1 VSGAVRKTTFKIPK
15 LIPFNKYQFRVS
27 AQNMFGVGD
36 PATTGNVLSRHP
48 FDTPGPPV
56 HVQVREITRES
67 LKLLWSPPENDGGS
81 EIVGFLVE
89 RKEKTSVRWERLN
102 KLAFFMFSGV
112 HYQPDPPK
120 KVDITEITPIT
131 VSLAWV
137 KPDYDGGSRITSY
150 VVEKLRTSVED
161 AQWERCTVLSLTR
174 CTVTD
179 LVPHEEYRFR
189 VSAQNYG
196 AISEPRET
204 TAVVCKEQIV
214 PASIDLSAVTSDVLI
229 LKEGQDF
236 ILKLP
241 YHGMP
246 TPAVTWYKGLG
257 VFRETIRVVTK
268 TVGGV
273 TQLIFRKCEK
283 VDGGTYTVVVANP
296 AGKQTAEIQF
306 RVPGKPG
313 PPVGPI
319 TSEDMTP
326 ETATLNW
333 QVPTDDGGMYV
344 VEKSDNR
351 GASWVYVSSNVKRCC
366 LRVTKLVYKKEYLF
380 ESALRTDEPTPPYD
394 LKVSEVT
401 KDAML
406 VSWHAPES
414 DGGAEITGYTCERR
428 ERNSNLCPLRRARQ
442 TSTGKPFPEVTWNR
456 GARMV
461 SKMARHKFEK
471 TNRAAVLTILECTRS
486 DAGEYNVR
494 VKNDSGLAEAK
505 CKLQVFSKPQPPTNF
520 EEPEDDGGSPI
531 TSYIVERCDL
541 RYGWI
546 QHPSLLPPG
555 EETSFRGRA
564 L

>member
-1 VSGAVRKTTFKIPK
+1 
-15 LIPFNKYQFRVS
+15 
-27 AQNMFGVGD
+27 MD
-36 PATTGNVLSRHP
+36 PV
-48 FDTPGPPV
+48 D
-56 HVQVREITRES
+56 
-67 LKLLWSPPENDGGS
+67 
-81 EIVGFLVE
+81 
-89 RKEKTSVRWERLN
+89 
-102 KLAFFMFSGV
+102 
-112 HYQPDPPK
+112 QPDPPK

-131 VSLAWV
+131 VSLA
-137 KPDYDGGSRITSY
+137 Y

-306 RVPGKPG
+306 RVGLGKDT
-313 PPVGPI
+313 VN
-319 TSEDMTP
+319 T
-326 ETATLNW
+326 
-333 QVPTDDGGMYV
+333 
-344 VEKSDNR
+344 
-351 GASWVYVSSNVKRCC
+351 
-366 LRVTKLVYKKEYLF
+366 
-380 ESALRTDEPTPPYD
+380 
-394 LKVSEVT
+394 
-401 KDAML
+401 
-406 VSWHAPES
+406 
-414 DGGAEITGYTCERR
+414 
-428 ERNSNLCPLRRARQ
+428 
-442 TSTGKPFPEVTWNR
+442 
-456 GARMV
+456 
-461 SKMARHKFEK
+461 
-471 TNRAAVLTILECTRS
+471 
-486 DAGEYNVR
+486 
-494 VKNDSGLAEAK
+494 
-505 CKLQVFSKPQPPTNF
+505 
-520 EEPEDDGGSPI
+520 
-531 TSYIVERCDL
+531 
-541 RYGWI
+541 
-546 QHPSLLPPG
+546 
-555 EETSFRGRA
+555 
-564 L
+564 

>member
-1 VSGAVRKTTFKIPK
+1 MDLKTKNWKKVSGAVRKTTFKIPK
-15 LIPFNKYQFRVS
+15 LIPFNEYQFCVS
-27 AQNMFGVGD
+27 AQNIHPRAACPCAGPRDHQGEPEAALV
-36 PATTGNVLSRHP
+36 PARERRRLR
-48 FDTPGPPV
+48 DRRLPGGEEGED
-56 HVQVREITRES
+56 QRA
-67 LKLLWSPPENDGGS
+67 LGAPEQD
-81 EIVGFLVE
+81 
-89 RKEKTSVRWERLN
+89 
-102 KLAFFMFSGV
+102 
-112 HYQPDPPK
+112 QPDPPK

-236 ILKLP
+236 ILKL
-241 YHGMP
+241 HGMP

-306 RVPGKPG
+306 RVGLGKDT
-313 PPVGPI
+313 VN
-319 TSEDMTP
+319 T
-326 ETATLNW
+326 
-333 QVPTDDGGMYV
+333 
-344 VEKSDNR
+344 
-351 GASWVYVSSNVKRCC
+351 
-366 LRVTKLVYKKEYLF
+366 
-380 ESALRTDEPTPPYD
+380 
-394 LKVSEVT
+394 
-401 KDAML
+401 
-406 VSWHAPES
+406 
-414 DGGAEITGYTCERR
+414 
-428 ERNSNLCPLRRARQ
+428 
-442 TSTGKPFPEVTWNR
+442 
-456 GARMV
+456 
-461 SKMARHKFEK
+461 
-471 TNRAAVLTILECTRS
+471 
-486 DAGEYNVR
+486 
-494 VKNDSGLAEAK
+494 
-505 CKLQVFSKPQPPTNF
+505 
-520 EEPEDDGGSPI
+520 
-531 TSYIVERCDL
+531 
-541 RYGWI
+541 
-546 QHPSLLPPG
+546 
-555 EETSFRGRA
+555 
-564 L
+564 